1 MKPIKPKL
9 KDNTEPLIE
18 LFYQEFPDEDPQKI
32 ERMIKT
38 VIKYAEQRIND
49 ITNFKKELKK
59 QGENIDLEPLHDGT
73 IMEYMCLIRDLK
85 KQIKK

>member
-1 MKPIKPKL
+1 MKPIKTKL
-9 KDNTEPLIE
+9 KDNAEPLIE
-18 LFYQEFPDEDPQKI
+18 LFYQEFPDRDPQEI

-38 VIKYAEQRIND
+38 IIKYAEQRIND
-49 ITNFKKELKK
+49 ITTFKKELKK